1 MSFPPVLKPLSQPSL
16 FYFLIYPG
24 RKTDIFLFFMKDDVW
39 RVLVGLLQGKQAVI
53 LKVKQVQ
60 ILRNE

>member
-1 MSFPPVLKPLSQPSL
+1 
-16 FYFLIYPG
+16 
-24 RKTDIFLFFMKDDVW
+24 MKDDVW

>member
-1 MSFPPVLKPLSQPSL
+1 
-16 FYFLIYPG
+16 
-24 RKTDIFLFFMKDDVW
+24 MKDDVW
-39 RVLVGLLQGKQAVI
+39 RVLVGLLQRKQAVI